1 MALQVMVGDGGCHL
15 IGPAHQAD
23 DQIQRVD
30 GLVDQGAAAFGGPPA
45 LPAPG
50 RVVVFAA
57 APSDKGADAKQQAV
71 DTLPQDLLAGLS
83 RDVGMV

>member
-1 MALQVMVGDGGCHL
+1 MISRLCSFLSVKVR
-15 IGPAHQAD
+15 AD

-50 RVVVFAA
+50 RVVIFAA
-57 APSDKGADAKQQAV
+57 APRDKGADAKQRAV

-83 RDVGMV
+83 RDVEMV